1 MNILVTGA
9 GGFIGGYLL
18 DKLLGAGHQ
27 VRALAL
33 DEADGARIQRSEV
46 EVVLGDVRDAAS
58 LEGLADGI
66 EAVFHA
72 AARVTD
78 WGPWREF
85 ESVTVRGTE
94 NMLEAAAKADVRRF
108 LLFSST
114 AVYAVPPPWA
124 PPLDESA
131 PYGGPDSPWGFY
143 GRSKILAEQA
153 ALRYQHEGRL
163 GVTIV
168 RPVSIY
174 GRGDRTF
181 LPRIVR
187 YVRGPTAAWVRNRDP
202 LTPFLYVSDAVE
214 AIAAAGTS
222 EKAVGQAYHLGP
234 DPEIRMR
241 EFVLAICKEMDIRP
255 PTRSVPYGLAAPLAG
270 LSERL
275 ARLVG
280 TKEPPS
286 LTRMSLFLMA
296 QDQRY
301 DISKARRDLGWQ
313 PTVGME
319 ESVRRG
325 AEWARAEGLV

>member
-1 MNILVTGA
+1 MNVLVTGA

-33 DEADGARIQRSEV
+33 DEADAGRIRRPEV
-46 EVVLGDVRDAAS
+46 EVVLGDVREAAS
-58 LEGLADGI
+58 LEGLADGV
-66 EAVFHA
+66 EMVFHA
-72 AARVTD
+72 AARVSD

-94 NMLEAAAKADVRRF
+94 NMLEAAAKAGVRRF

-114 AVYAVPPPWA
+114 AVYVTA
-124 PPLDESA
+124 PAGTAPLDESA

-153 ALRYQHEGRL
+153 ALRYQQEGRL

-174 GRGDRTF
+174 GPGDRTF

-187 YVRGPTAAWVRNRDP
+187 YVRSPTAAWVRNRDP
-202 LTPFLYVSDAVE
+202 LTPFLYVTDAVE
-214 AIAAAGTS
+214 GIFAAGMG
-222 EKAVGQAYHLGP
+222 EKAVGQAYTLGP

-241 EFVLAICKEMDIRP
+241 EFVLAICRALDIRP
-255 PTRSVPYGLAAPLAG
+255 PSRSVPYALAAPLAA
-270 LSERL
+270 LSEGL
-275 ARLVG
+275 ARLIG
-280 TKEPPS
+280 AREPPS

-313 PTVGME
+313 PTVSME
-319 ESVRRG
+319 EGVRRA

>member
-1 MNILVTGA
+1 MNVLVTGA

-18 DKLLGAGHQ
+18 DKLLGAGQQ
-27 VRALAL
+27 VCALAL
-33 DEADGARIQRSEV
+33 DEADAARIHRPEI
-46 EVVLGDVRDAAS
+46 EVVMGDVREAAS
-58 LEGLADGI
+58 LEGVADGI
-66 EAVFHA
+66 EVVFHA

-94 NMLEAAAKADVRRF
+94 NMLEAAAKAGVRRF

-114 AVYAVPPPWA
+114 AVYAAA
-124 PPLDESA
+124 PRGTPLDEKA
-131 PYGGPDSPWGFY
+131 PYGGPKSPWGFY
-143 GRSKILAEQA
+143 GRSKIMAEQA
-153 ALRYQHEGRL
+153 ALGYQEEGRL
-163 GVTIV
+163 EVTIV

-174 GRGDRTF
+174 GPGDRTF

-187 YVRGPTAAWVRNRDP
+187 YVRSLMAAWVAGRDP
-202 LTPFLYVSDAVE
+202 LTPFLYVTDAVE
-214 AIAAAGTS
+214 GIFAAGTS
-222 EKAVGQAYHLGP
+222 EKAVGQAYTLGP
-234 DPEIRMR
+234 EPEIRMR
-241 EFVLAICKEMDIRP
+241 EFVVAICKELDIRP
-255 PTRSVPYGLAAPLAG
+255 PRFSAPYALAAPLAG
-270 LSERL
+270 LSEWL

-286 LTRMSLFLMA
+286 LTRMSLFVMT

-313 PTVGME
+313 PTVSME
-319 ESVRRG
+319 EGVRRA